1 MKAVGMF
8 AQGIS
13 AFDAGKYTR
22 KVMATNSQNALND
35 GVAERDRIRF
45 AARQAMGQQLVDQ
58 GGSGFASGTGSALD
72 ALKESAISRELDF
85 AVSRRRASMAA
96 AGYKQ
101 QGDLAYAQGKSAM
114 AGGILSGAAEIASEV
129 AGAFGGVPSG
139 GGGASIAPPNL
150 SSPWAVN
157 INAPAPSSLPVGNS
171 FGSLPGMLY

>member
-13 AFDAGKYTR
+13 AYDAGKYTR
-22 KVMATNSQNALND
+22 KVMATNAQNSLND

-45 AARQAMGQQLVDQ
+45 AARQTMGQQLVDQ
-58 GGSGFASGTGSALD
+58 GASGFDVGSGSALD
-72 ALKESAISRELDF
+72 ALKESLIGRELDF

-101 QGDLAYAQGKSAM
+101 QGDLAYAQGKAAL
-114 AGGILSGAAEIASEV
+114 AGGIISGAAEIASEV

-139 GGGASIAPPNL
+139 GGGSIKAPDLNTPMSVSSVSPVSSMPVNWNL
-150 SSPWAVN
+150 
-157 INAPAPSSLPVGNS
+157 
-171 FGSLPGMLY
+171 